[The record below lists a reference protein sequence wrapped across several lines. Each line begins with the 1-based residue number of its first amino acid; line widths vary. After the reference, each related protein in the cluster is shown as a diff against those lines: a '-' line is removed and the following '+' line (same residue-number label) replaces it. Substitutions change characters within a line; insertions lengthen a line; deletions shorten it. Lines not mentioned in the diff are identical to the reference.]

1 MSKIKKLNINLA
13 PGGIEKKRREFL
25 RNNLRRG
32 IMFEAFVCVGLLVF
46 TLSLS
51 WKLNTLQ
58 DKLASVEKDW
68 KATEP
73 LLKEKESLVSS
84 KEHFIE
90 IFKSLKGIFK
100 KDLSWHAILSS
111 FSRLIPEEI
120 WFNDLAFNEAGSK
133 KVLEIKANIGYIAS
147 DEDKL
152 KKMHSFLEGA
162 RRDKVLSENFDV
174 PDLQDVTKTK
184 MKDQDVMNIKF
195 SLTLKE

>member
-1 MSKIKKLNINLA
+1 
-13 PGGIEKKRREFL
+13 
-25 RNNLRRG
+25 
-32 IMFEAFVCVGLLVF
+32 MFEAFICASLLVF
-46 TLSLS
+46 TVSLGLR
-51 WKLNTLQ
+51 LNTLR

-73 LLKEKESLVSS
+73 LLKEKELLIYS

-100 KDLSWHAILSS
+100 KDLSWYAILSS

-120 WFNDLAFNEAGSK
+120 WFNDFALNEAGNT
-133 KVLEIKANIGYIAS
+133 KVLEIKASIGYIPR

-152 KKMHSFLEGA
+152 KKMHSFLEAA
-162 RRDKVLSENFDV
+162 RRDKVLSENFQV

-184 MKDQDVMNIKF
+184 IKEEDAMSIKF
-195 SLTLKE
+195 SLSLKQ